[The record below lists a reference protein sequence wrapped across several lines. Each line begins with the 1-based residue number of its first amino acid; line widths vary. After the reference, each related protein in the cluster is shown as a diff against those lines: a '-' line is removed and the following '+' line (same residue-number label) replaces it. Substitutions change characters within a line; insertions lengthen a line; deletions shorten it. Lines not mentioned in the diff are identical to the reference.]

1 VTPTILVAALLL
13 ASPPAESPTPPRAE
27 TSRVAAAGWCAIH
40 DSSAD
45 PDTISDDT
53 PRSPGCDFGLAAS
66 VYDWRRFHLVGVL
79 GAETVGVGLAR
90 VVSAEGDSR
99 VIAVAL
105 GVVAL
110 YDDQGIDM
118 GSTTLALGATLSF
131 RRVEE

>member
-1 VTPTILVAALLL
+1 MTPAAAIVVLLL
-13 ASPPAESPTPPRAE
+13 AQSPAEAPTPPQAE
-27 TSRVAAAGWCAIH
+27 PSRVAAAGWCALH
-40 DSSAD
+40 DSSSEAD
-45 PDTISDDT
+45 AESDSS
-53 PRSPGCDFGLAAS
+53 RSPGCDFGLAAS

-110 YDDQGIDM
+110 YDDQGIDT
-118 GSTTLALGATLSF
+118 GSATLALGATLSF